1 MEQFG
6 FSWLIMVKCESRD
19 ELKEELLSKKE
30 TELENLEN
38 PQPQSKGLAEQ
49 PFKQPFNKEHPGVP
63 HGPNQ
68 PSRQNPGVDWD

>member
-19 ELKEELLSKKE
+19 ELKEKLLSKKE
-30 TELENLEN
+30 TELENLDN

-49 PFKQPFNKEHPGVP
+49 PFNKEHPGVP
-63 HGPNQ
+63 RGPNQ
-68 PSRQNPGVDWD
+68 PSRQIQE